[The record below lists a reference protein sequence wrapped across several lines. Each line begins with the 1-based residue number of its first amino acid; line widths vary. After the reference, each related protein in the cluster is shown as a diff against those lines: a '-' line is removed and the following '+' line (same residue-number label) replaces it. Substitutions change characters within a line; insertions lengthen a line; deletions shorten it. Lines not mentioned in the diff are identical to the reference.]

1 MSLIMVRFTEVSG
14 VRKGLDKVEA
24 YKSGKT
30 VQNLKA
36 TGGRTWLTEEVA

>member
-1 MSLIMVRFTEVSG
+1 MSLIMVQFIEVSG

-30 VQNLKA
+30 VQSLKA
-36 TGGRTWLTEEVA
+36 TGERTWLTEEAA